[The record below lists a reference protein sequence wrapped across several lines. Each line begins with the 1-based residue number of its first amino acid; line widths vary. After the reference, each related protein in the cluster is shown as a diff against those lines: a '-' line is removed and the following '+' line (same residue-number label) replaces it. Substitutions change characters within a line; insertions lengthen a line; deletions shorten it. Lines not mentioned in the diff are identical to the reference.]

1 MNWHALIAKK
11 KNPLHSSNENET
23 INEGLFSE
31 TQQFKFYRVIKNKRI
46 KSFPITSY
54 DRLLKPLNSSFSEM
68 RLRKVSSVS
77 LRQTP
82 LEIIFNLFI

>member
-1 MNWHALIAKK
+1 MNWHALIGKK
-11 KNPLHSSNENET
+11 KSPSHSSNENEN

-54 DRLLKPLNSSFSEM
+54 DRLLKQLN
-68 RLRKVSSVS
+68 
-77 LRQTP
+77 
-82 LEIIFNLFI
+82 